1 MRPVASGDERRVL
14 VVDDDEAIRTM
25 LFTILRRR
33 GFKVD
38 IARGGVEALER
49 IARCHYAVLLLDLM
63 MPVMNGYDVLEKLA
77 ERPASERPIA
87 IVLTAGV
94 PPRNLRSDLVAGT
107 VRKPFDIQLLVD
119 TVAACA
125 ASCSVRSQGDGCPA
139 ADSDSPP
146 PGSPNDSN

>member
-1 MRPVASGDERRVL
+1 VTSGDERRIL

-38 IARGGVEALER
+38 LAGGGAAALER
-49 IARCHYAVLLLDLM
+49 IAGCHYAVLLLDLM
-63 MPVMNGYDVLEKLA
+63 MPMVNGYDVLAKLA
-77 ERPASERPIA
+77 ERDRADRPLV
-87 IVLTAGV
+87 IVLTAGA
-94 PPRNLRSDLVAGT
+94 PPRNLRADLVAGT

-125 ASCSVRSQGDGCPA
+125 ASCSVRPQVDGCPP
-139 ADSDSPP
+139 ADSDTPP
-146 PGSPNDSN
+146 AGPN